1 MKRSIV
7 FFQNDE
13 EQACVVKLGK
23 KKISATL
30 CSGEYIC
37 ALKLEELE
45 RSPTEN
51 EKVAD
56 IQQLKD
62 RAVYLEFSN
71 ADSIDTFVEW
81 LACLKLKFTKNVD
94 TKKQK

>member
-1 MKRSIV
+1 MKRNIV
-7 FFQNDE
+7 FFQNEE

-30 CSGEYIC
+30 CSGEHIC
-37 ALKLEELE
+37 ALKLVELE
-45 RSPTEN
+45 HYPTEN

-62 RAVYLEFSN
+62 RTVYLEFSN
-71 ADSIDTFVEW
+71 ADSIDIFIEW
-81 LACLKLKFTKNVD
+81 LDNLKLKLIENKRKD
-94 TKKQK
+94 

>member
-1 MKRSIV
+1 MKRNIV

-30 CSGEYIC
+30 CSGEHIC
-37 ALKLEELE
+37 ALKLVELE
-45 RSPTEN
+45 HCPTEN

-56 IQQLKD
+56 IQQIND
-62 RAVYLEFSN
+62 RTVYLEFIN
-71 ADSIDTFVEW
+71 TDSVDIFIEW
-81 LACLKLKFTKNVD
+81 LEHLKLKLIEKS
-94 TKKQK
+94 K